1 MRKILYESPI
11 DDYITDDQTKSS
23 IIKANQ
29 KKYENAKSEL
39 RGSNLGDLMNNL
51 PYLEREYRDELTEL
65 GISIFFENYPRIKQ
79 RINEGILTLDAKITE
94 NVGGRKVDQNVSKN
108 DIEQAIQ
115 KDPLFQERLQA
126 RQLQNAKTQGNAWV
140 QGFNSFKKIEDELNE
155 LNPQLAKKYEQFEKA
170 ATIFYHEN
178 TRMLE
183 NMASTSSGRYAY
195 ADVRE
200 DPNKPGSYIIE
211 VRAPNF
217 PLFMHELFKG
227 GDHYLTYI
235 YLPSDKFVSNTLT
248 QTSDVHKHEIKNM
261 ITGREV
267 ANKLSYFW
275 KENPNYKPWM
285 DNDIKMY
292 FNWYANENPVHY
304 NKIMYKGVLLEPP
317 TDEEIRNEKNPQLKI
332 EKQKIKQE
340 KEQNMKEFDTVLTQI
355 ISQIIKNN
363 EKNPLKT
370 ETPNYKEII
379 SRKRKEPERIEPED
393 EDEDEPEYI
402 EPEDEDVDDSW
413 WDDVPEDED

>member
-11 DDYITDDQTKSS
+11 DDYITDEQTKSS

-51 PYLEREYRDELTEL
+51 HYLEREYRDELTEL

-108 DIEQAIQ
+108 NIEQAIQ

-140 QGFNSFKKIEDELNE
+140 QGFNAFKKIEDELNE

-195 ADVRE
+195 ADVIE

-217 PLFMHELFKG
+217 QLFMH
-227 GDHYLTYI
+227 
-235 YLPSDKFVSNTLT
+235 
-248 QTSDVHKHEIKNM
+248 
-261 ITGREV
+261 
-267 ANKLSYFW
+267 
-275 KENPNYKPWM
+275 
-285 DNDIKMY
+285 
-292 FNWYANENPVHY
+292 
-304 NKIMYKGVLLEPP
+304 
-317 TDEEIRNEKNPQLKI
+317 
-332 EKQKIKQE
+332 
-340 KEQNMKEFDTVLTQI
+340 
-355 ISQIIKNN
+355 
-363 EKNPLKT
+363 
-370 ETPNYKEII
+370 
-379 SRKRKEPERIEPED
+379 
-393 EDEDEPEYI
+393 
-402 EPEDEDVDDSW
+402 
-413 WDDVPEDED
+413 